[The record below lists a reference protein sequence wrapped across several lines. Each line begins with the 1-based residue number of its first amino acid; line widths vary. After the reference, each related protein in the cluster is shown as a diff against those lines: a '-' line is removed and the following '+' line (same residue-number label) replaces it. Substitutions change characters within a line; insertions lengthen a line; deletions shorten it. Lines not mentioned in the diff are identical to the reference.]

1 MKNKGFTLIELLAV
15 IILLALI
22 TGMISYTA
30 NRVIDSSKKSLYCTQ
45 VSNAL
50 KTAKTWST
58 DNHSELPENAE
69 APAITLCLGTYSDA
83 DLTKLNDDAKN
94 KIMLCKN
101 ADKTD
106 DVYNILEKKYLDD
119 KDITN
124 PETKK
129 NLEGT
134 IEITYNENTNQYNYK
149 YDYEADGHDDNY
161 CNNVVE

>member
-15 IILLALI
+15 IILLAII
-22 TGMISYTA
+22 TVIISYTA

-45 VSNAL
+45 VSNAI

-69 APAITLCLGTYSDA
+69 APAVTLCLGIYSDA
-83 DLTKLNDDAKN
+83 DLTKLSDDAKN
-94 KIMLCKN
+94 KIEMCQTPSKE
-101 ADKTD
+101 TGT
-106 DVYNILEKKYLDD
+106 YNILDKKYLDD

-124 PETKK
+124 PENKK

-149 YDYEADGHDDNY
+149 YDYEADGHNKDY
-161 CNNVVE
+161 CNSVE